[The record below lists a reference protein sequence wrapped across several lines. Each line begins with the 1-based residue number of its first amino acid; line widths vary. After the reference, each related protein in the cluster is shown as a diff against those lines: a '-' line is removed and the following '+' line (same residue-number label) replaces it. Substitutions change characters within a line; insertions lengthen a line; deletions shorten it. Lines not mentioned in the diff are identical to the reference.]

1 MHLDGVLAII
11 LCSEIM
17 PLLLSLAI
25 IDGELRTLNQSL
37 AAKRTVRIYLLS

>member
-1 MHLDGVLAII
+1 MRLDVVLAII

-37 AAKRTVRIYLLS
+37 VTKLTAKKY

>member
-1 MHLDGVLAII
+1 MHVDVVLAII

-25 IDGELRTLNQSL
+25 IDGKLRTLNQNL
-37 AAKRTVRIYLLS
+37 VTKLTARKY